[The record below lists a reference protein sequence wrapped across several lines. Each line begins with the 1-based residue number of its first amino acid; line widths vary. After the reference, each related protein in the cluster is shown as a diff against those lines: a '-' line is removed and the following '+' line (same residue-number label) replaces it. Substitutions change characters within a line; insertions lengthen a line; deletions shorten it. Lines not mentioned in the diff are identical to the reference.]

1 MSHAMTRV
9 SVTSLKSHKNVK
21 CITQESHSYVHENP
35 SQKSTLEHQRSNTG
49 TTPSSS
55 NASQLFSKFVS
66 VCSDP
71 SKIEHPLRK
80 RFKFIARVMK
90 DTFEKD
96 AGLGWLSRFNGKPK
110 ILRDT
115 VRCLHRKNLDT
126 NTNKLLHRLSACF
139 RDQISSSARMDL
151 FEVETD
157 IMKWT
162 RPFGIPLRIGWHL
175 TRYVRSCFS
184 FLFENINYI

>member
-1 MSHAMTRV
+1 MLFAWNICSSACIP
-9 SVTSLKSHKNVK
+9 LIYK
-21 CITQESHSYVHENP
+21 CYDESICYITQITQECQMYHSRKSLLCTRE
-35 SQKSTLEHQRSNTG
+35 SITKSTLEHQRSNTG

-80 RFKFIARVMK
+80 RFKFIARIMK
-90 DTFEKD
+90 DTFERD

-115 VRCLHRKNLDT
+115 VKCLHRKNLDT
-126 NTNKLLHRLSACF
+126 NTSKLPHRLSVCF
-139 RDQISSSARMDL
+139 QDQSSAEMDPSKSRQ
-151 FEVETD
+151 
-157 IMKWT
+157 IMK
-162 RPFGIPLRIGWHL
+162 
-175 TRYVRSCFS
+175 
-184 FLFENINYI
+184 

>member
-1 MSHAMTRV
+1 
-9 SVTSLKSHKNVK
+9 
-21 CITQESHSYVHENP
+21 
-35 SQKSTLEHQRSNTG
+35 
-49 TTPSSS
+49 
-55 NASQLFSKFVS
+55 
-66 VCSDP
+66 
-71 SKIEHPLRK
+71 
-80 RFKFIARVMK
+80 MK
-90 DTFEKD
+90 DTFERD

-126 NTNKLLHRLSACF
+126 NTSKLLHRLSACF
-139 RDQISSSARMDL
+139 QDQSSAEMDL

-175 TRYVRSCFS
+175 SRYVHCVRARSARILIES
-184 FLFENINYI
+184 LSHVTLRTSTIPLKSTILSLEALIGLTLERTFESYENSDTNAGTQHRDEFGVSG